1 MFFVK
6 VKQLILEKF
15 TALGINDDDIMEVMN
30 LFEQDEKSRR
40 FFRSISD
47 ETFMCAWVYR
57 KFGCDP
63 PQ

>member
-6 VKQLILEKF
+6 VKQLIIEKF
-15 TALGINDDDIMEVMN
+15 KALGINDDDIMEVMN
-30 LFEQDEKSRR
+30 LFEQDEESKR

-47 ETFMCAWVYR
+47 ETFMRAWVYR
-57 KFGCDP
+57 EFGLDP